1 MAICLHINSRYVSS
15 DTYDLDA
22 YDRYTLERTI
32 MACAEQI
39 NFKVQRGDTEAA
51 NSYAEF
57 KSRIKTHLYG
67 R

>member
-1 MAICLHINSRYVSS
+1 
-15 DTYDLDA
+15 LDA

-67 R
+67 RN